1 MKDTRKLNE
10 YRNRIEA
17 LSHDIVA
24 LVEKRAYVAHLIAK
38 VKKEHSLAVVDE
50 NREQTLLARLQAR
63 TNLPKALVED
73 LFEVIIKHSRNI
85 QR

>member
-1 MKDTRKLNE
+1 MKEKLNE

-17 LSHDIVA
+17 LSYDILA
-24 LVEKRAYVAHLIAK
+24 LVEKRAYVVHLIAK
-38 VKKEHSLAVVDE
+38 VKKEHSIPVVDE

>member
-1 MKDTRKLNE
+1 MKEKLNE

-17 LSHDIVA
+17 LSHEI
-24 LVEKRAYVAHLIAK
+24 
-38 VKKEHSLAVVDE
+38 KEHSLAVVDE
-50 NREQTLLARLQAR
+50 KRELALLSRLQAR
-63 TNLPKALVED
+63 TNLPKALVKD